1 MQSQSVQVMNLRRPG
16 LAAVQKIM
24 GWTPLHLAAAE
35 GEVQLMESLIAD
47 HGCDVLARS
56 DNSWTPLHY
65 AAAHNKVFH
74 HLMDPLSILSC
85 SGLATRWLDSGA
97 RHMSCCVLAWPA
109 LASSHRRV

>member
-1 MQSQSVQVMNLRRPG
+1 MQSQHMQVMNLRRPG

-56 DNSWTPLHY
+56 VNSWTPLHY
-65 AAAHNKVFH
+65 AAAHNKVLH
-74 HLMDPLSILSC
+74 HLMDPLS
-85 SGLATRWLDSGA
+85 
-97 RHMSCCVLAWPA
+97 V
-109 LASSHRRV
+109 